1 MSALQGR
8 VFDRFRRFEALA
20 EPLRRDVVLLRP
32 QLSTDSAKTEIFKVT
47 STKQKTPATN
57 TPTSYSASG
66 KVLLT
71 AIQTKL
77 EELRQAST
85 DSSDSQEN
93 VAPEYA
99 QQIAEALVLCGFI
112 TPSKQAAA
120 GASTGNESFAF
131 SDADVYVAVGTE
143 IANDVKNVFT
153 TRDGA
158 IQSGNLK
165 RKRAGI
171 FVRFTGKSQ
180 SCYVV
185 VNEATKSLFV
195 FESDLA
201 RTPPVLTLDLS
212 SGATVEFT
220 ATVEHGVKITTGKT
234 SEIFSAESKDA
245 AEAWLNS
252 IINAGATYREA
263 FNVDTEAVKSIYEL
277 KDYDMQGN
285 EVSMEKYKGKVLLV
299 VNVSSLCGLTPTNY
313 PQLAELDK
321 KYRDQGLEILAF
333 PCNQFASQEPG
344 THEEIMEFVK
354 KYNCEFP
361 FFEKHDVNGAD
372 ARPVFTY
379 LKAKL
384 PGSFGNFVKWNFTKF
399 LVDRNGQPYKRF
411 APKDLPFSFE
421 HEIQKLL
428 EQQVGTS
435 VAVETNASGAGNGD
449 AAAAEEKE
457 EKPPALTTEEAEV
470 AVGESEATVPAPENT
485 EAAGENEAATPE
497 ETDEADGATTK
508 PPPAVKQDE

>member
-20 EPLRRDVVLLRP
+20 EPLRRDVALLRP
-32 QLSTDSAKTEIFKVT
+32 QLATDSAKTEIFKAA
-47 STKQKTPATN
+47 KQKAPGA
-57 TPTSYSASG
+57 SSSLAYSASG
-66 KVLLT
+66 KALLT
-71 AIQTKL
+71 AIQIKL
-77 EELRQAST
+77 EELRHAST
-85 DSSDSQEN
+85 DPSDSQEN
-93 VAPEYA
+93 VTPEYA
-99 QQIAEALVLCGFI
+99 QQVAEALVLSGFI
-112 TPSKQAAA
+112 TPSKEAA
-120 GASTGNESFAF
+120 GVSAGNESFAF
-131 SDADVYVAVGTE
+131 SDADTYVAVGTE

-153 TRDGA
+153 VRDGA
-158 IQSGNLK
+158 IQAGNLK
-165 RKRAGI
+165 RKRAGL

-185 VNEATKSLFV
+185 VNETTKSLFV
-195 FESDLA
+195 FESDSA
-201 RTPPVLTLDLS
+201 RIPPVLTLDLS
-212 SGATVEFT
+212 SGATVEFS
-220 ATVEHGVKITTGKT
+220 ATLEHGVKVTVGKA
-234 SEIFSAESKDA
+234 SEIFGAESKDA
-245 AEAWLNS
+245 AEAWLNA

-313 PQLAELDK
+313 PELAELDK

-333 PCNQFASQEPG
+333 PCNQFSNQEPG

-361 FFEKHDVNGAD
+361 FFEKHDVNGAS

-421 HEIQKLL
+421 DDIKALL
-428 EQQVGTS
+428 EQKPDASS
-435 VAVETNASGAGNGD
+435 VAAETNHANGD
-449 AAAAEEKE
+449 ATEE
-457 EKPPALTTEEAEV
+457 EKPPAEAAATSEEAQAAAAE
-470 AVGESEATVPAPENT
+470 T
-485 EAAGENEAATPE
+485 EAATPAAETADAANEREAATPE
-497 ETDEADGATTK
+497 GANGTTTEAPAAT
-508 PPPAVKQDE
+508 QDE